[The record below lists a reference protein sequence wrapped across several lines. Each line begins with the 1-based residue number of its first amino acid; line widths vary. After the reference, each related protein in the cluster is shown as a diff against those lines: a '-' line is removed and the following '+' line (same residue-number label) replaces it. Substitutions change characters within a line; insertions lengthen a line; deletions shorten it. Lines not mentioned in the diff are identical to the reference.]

1 MVMLAAVVMMPAP
14 TPSSPSTTPTAP
26 ATDAASSEQKR
37 GADTR
42 SEQKR
47 GEVLALVCELLAEG
61 NTKAVRDI
69 VARLVRDIEQLRRDL
84 AERTLRRKQGEGVS
98 SAQLSLLL
106 EALMPQQPD
115 EQQQH
120 QVDEQEQQANDAL
133 REVAKTAKDKHSKR
147 DQSKRKPKRRPIPAN
162 LRRVDNPIAVPDEQ
176 RPCPICGNERRC
188 IGHDETEVIDII
200 PAEVIVRI
208 DRREK
213 LACDPCEGQIVRAPL
228 GDKVVSGGTFST
240 NFSAHLIA
248 DKYRDGLPL
257 YRQKQRLARLGF
269 DVASSTL
276 ADQITWGTD
285 LLRPLSRAA
294 AAIVV
299 GSAVM
304 QLDGTGIAVRDPK
317 DRNKKKLG
325 SLWGY
330 IGGQVAVYLY
340 ASTGKKNG
348 QKPDEMGPED
358 MLALR
363 SGYTVADASNLFD
376 KSFARDDLIECGCN
390 THARRYFVKAL
401 DGGDTRAALPIGA
414 FKRLYQIEDCI
425 KDMPP
430 DEKLAARKVESAPIY
445 DKLMQW
451 CRVHHGREPP
461 KSAMGA
467 AIRYM
472 VNHEQ
477 ALRRFLEH
485 GAIPIDNGAVER
497 LHVRVALTRKNFL
510 FAGSDAGGARAAIA
524 YTMLGCCDLAGV
536 DPVAYL
542 ADVLPRLARGIRLR
556 QAPDLLPHAW
566 KAARVNI

>member
-1 MVMLAAVVMMPAP
+1 MVMFKAVVTRPAP
-14 TPSSPSTTPTAP
+14 TTSTPSTTPAATA
-26 ATDAASSEQKR
+26 
-37 GADTR
+37 ADST
-42 SEQKR
+42 SLKQKR
-47 GEVLALVCELLAEG
+47 GEVLAMVRELLAAG
-61 NTKAVRDI
+61 NTDAVQEI
-69 VARLVRDIEQLRRDL
+69 VAHLVRDNEQLRREL
-84 AERTLRRKQGEGVS
+84 AERALRRKKGEGVS

-106 EALMPQQPD
+106 EALTPQQLDEPQQPKLD
-115 EQQQH
+115 AQQQ
-120 QVDEQEQQANDAL
+120 QADDAL
-133 REVAKTAKDKHSKR
+133 RALANAAKDKEDKQ
-147 DQSKRKPKRRPIPAN
+147 DKPKRKPKRRPIPPD
-162 LRRVDNPIAVPDEQ
+162 LRRVDNPIAVPEEQ

-200 PAEVIVRI
+200 PAEVIVRV

-213 LACDPCEGQIVRAPL
+213 LACDPCEGQVVRAPL
-228 GDKVVSGGTFST
+228 GDKVVAGGTFST
-240 NFSAHLIA
+240 NFTAHLIA
-248 DKYRDGLPL
+248 DKYWDGLPL
-257 YRQKQRLARLGF
+257 HRQKQRLARLGLP
-269 DVASSTL
+269 VPTSTL

-285 LLRPLSRAA
+285 LLRPLWRAA
-294 AAIVV
+294 AAFVV

-304 QLDGTGIAVRDPK
+304 QLDGTGIAVRNPK

-330 IGGQVAVYLY
+330 IGGLVAVYLY

-348 QKPDEMGPED
+348 QRPGELGPED

-376 KSFARDDLIECGCN
+376 RSFARDDLIECGCN
-390 THARRYFVKAL
+390 MHARRYFIKAL

-414 FKRLYQIEDCI
+414 FKRLYQIEDRI
-425 KDMPP
+425 KEMPP
-430 DEKLAARKVESAPIY
+430 DEKLAIRQAESSPIY

-461 KSAMGA
+461 KSATGA

-472 VNHEQ
+472 MNHEQ
-477 ALRRFLEH
+477 ALRRFLDH

-510 FAGSDAGGARAAIA
+510 FAGSDAGGERAAIA
-524 YTMLGCCDLAGV
+524 YTILGCCDLAGV

-542 ADVLPRLARGIRLR
+542 AEVLPRLARGIRLCD
-556 QAPDLLPHAW
+556 APDFLPHAW
-566 KAARVNI
+566 KAARHDG